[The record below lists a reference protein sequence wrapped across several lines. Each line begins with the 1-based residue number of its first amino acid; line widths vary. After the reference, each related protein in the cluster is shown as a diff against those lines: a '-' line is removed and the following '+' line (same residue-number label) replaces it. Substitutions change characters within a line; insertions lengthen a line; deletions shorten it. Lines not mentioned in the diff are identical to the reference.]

1 MKKLLSS
8 LTEKEYLLIR
18 QTATDALAGLDEDA
32 LIDLHDKVRR
42 ARKKYVTLYRR
53 KGAAKVGAKGARG
66 AARSANERNGAKA
79 EIFEDALAR
88 VSRQLSVAARRSA
101 RDLKDERLARA
112 RGDAAPA
119 KPAKKSAAKVKGVAR
134 VRVAD
139 SRKSPARKKRD
150 ASTLAKG
157 ARRQAKRDSRRG

>member
-18 QTATDALAGLDEDA
+18 QTATDAIAGLDEDA

-53 KGAAKVGAKGARG
+53 KGAAKV
-66 AARSANERNGAKA
+66 GAKA

-139 SRKSPARKKRD
+139 TRKSPARKKRD

>member
-1 MKKLLSS
+1 MAI
-8 LTEKEYLLIR
+8 E
-18 QTATDALAGLDEDA
+18 
-32 LIDLHDKVRR
+32 
-42 ARKKYVTLYRR
+42 ARHT
-53 KGAAKVGAKGARG
+53 KVGAKGARG

-139 SRKSPARKKRD
+139 TRKSPARKKRD

>member
-1 MKKLLSS
+1 
-8 LTEKEYLLIR
+8 
-18 QTATDALAGLDEDA
+18 
-32 LIDLHDKVRR
+32 
-42 ARKKYVTLYRR
+42 
-53 KGAAKVGAKGARG
+53 
-66 AARSANERNGAKA
+66 
-79 EIFEDALAR
+79 

-139 SRKSPARKKRD
+139 TRKSPARKKRD